1 MLLFPHV
8 LPHRGRDHRS
18 RSAHRRSALPD
29 AANIE
34 VMKVKAAKYFS
45 KFDYCHGRAWAKAR
59 EDLFPLQIA
68 CPHAGEVCRARRDN

>member
-8 LPHRGRDHRS
+8 LPHRGRDHPS
-18 RSAHRRSALPD
+18 RFAHRRSALPD

-45 KFDYCHGRAWAKAR
+45 KFDYRHGRA
-59 EDLFPLQIA
+59 
-68 CPHAGEVCRARRDN
+68 